1 MIDLQIMAKGH
12 EHDEDAIT
20 YSYLLELSAKLDA
33 PDKARVDSVRLGK
46 VIRHE

>member
-20 YSYLLELSAKLDA
+20 YAYLLELNAKLDP

-46 VIRHE
+46 VR